1 MKPYNKLLLLSL
13 PSLIIGCGSDSETIP
28 IHPIEVPDLS
38 TETLSLL
45 AVDDLSFKDHN
56 KNGELDAYEDWR
68 LSPQERAEDLASQM
82 TNAEKAGLMMH
93 GTFVLNA
100 DSSRLV
106 FEGDGVTNTTLIR
119 DRFINTLITRQEG
132 DAKLMA
138 QDNNYAQRLGEE
150 TRLGI
155 PISISSDPRNHFNA
169 ALGTS
174 VSSGDFSKWTE
185 TLGLAAIGDAQ
196 FTKKFA
202 DVIRQ
207 EYLAVGINQALHPTA
222 DLATEPRWGRNN
234 STFGEDADL
243 SRVMTKAYVQ
253 GLQYNDSELTK
264 NGVWAVVK
272 HFAGG
277 GPQEHGTDAHHFVGR
292 YQVYPANNFD
302 YHRIPFKGA
311 FEAGVAG
318 VMPYYGIP
326 DGQLPDNEGNIAFG
340 YSKYIMTDILR
351 GEEGFDGVLISD
363 WLVANDCH
371 GTCRTGIVT
380 KEDQAKNP
388 FMYLGMPWGLEDE
401 DPVERFAASV
411 DAGIDQFGGIDDPT
425 NLLINMENGR
435 LTEDRINL
443 SVKRILTNKFKQG
456 LFEDP
461 YVDVNNVLN
470 VVGKDDFQEL
480 ANESQGRSVTLLKN
494 EGNTLPI
501 SKGELGK
508 VYVYANYGGTE
519 QPNIVENAK
528 AYGLNVVDSME
539 DADTII
545 IRTQTPAIL
554 ATAWFPF
561 GVMMPAG
568 ELGFIAQEDFKLRPY
583 ETAPD
588 RDPSESAQICYEGLN
603 DNLGACIYNGG
614 SSYAAIMQ
622 AINSGKR
629 VILDVFLLRPV
640 ALGNIN
646 DQIPVIVANYGTS
659 DSIFFDVLTGKVQ
672 PEGKLPFGLPVSMDA
687 VVEKGLEDAPS
698 FQEDESTVLYPF
710 GHGLTY
716 ETSEAI
722 NWQAKNY
729 LDGDFN
735 LPYQVYYPES
745 EEKLPLVIHLHGSG
759 EAGTDNEAQ
768 LYLDQQIG
776 PDYFVSD
783 NIQSIQKAV
792 VLAPQTP
799 MEMRWANTT
808 LEPYEFSETPSTA
821 SMSALLKLIKEM
833 KSDGNIDAS
842 RIYMTGLSRGGQGV
856 WNAAMQEPN
865 LFAAIVPIA
874 GSGSPSD
881 AGLINHLPIWAFH
894 GDDDPVTDV
903 NYTRDMIDALL
914 QSGGST
920 KTIRYTE
927 VEGGGHA
934 ESWLTAFKDEQLYEW
949 LLSHSRN

>member
-1 MKPYNKLLLLSL
+1 MFPTKNILLLSL
-13 PSLIIGCGSDSETIP
+13 PALLIGCGSSSNKVDPPE
-28 IHPIEVPDLS
+28 LS
-38 TETLSLL
+38 TETLELL
-45 AVDDLSFKDHN
+45 TVAGLKFKDHN

-68 LSPQERAEDLASQM
+68 LSAQERAEDLTAQM

-93 GTFVLNA
+93 GTFILNA

-106 FEGDGVTNTTLIR
+106 FNGEGITNTTLLK
-119 DRFINTLITRQEG
+119 DRLINTLITRQEG

-138 QDNNYAQRLGEE
+138 IDNNSAQTIAEQ

-155 PISISSDPRNHFNA
+155 PVSISTDPRNHFNA

-185 TLGLAAIGDAQ
+185 TLGLAAIGDTE

-202 DVIRQ
+202 DTIRQ

-234 STFGEDADL
+234 STFGENAEL
-243 SRVMTKAYVQ
+243 SRAMTKAYVQ
-253 GLQYNDSELTK
+253 GLQNSEKELTK
-264 NGVWAVVK
+264 EGVWAVVK
-272 HFAGG
+272 HFSGG
-277 GPQEHGTDAHHFVGR
+277 GPQEKGIDAHHFIGR
-292 YQVYPANNFD
+292 YQVYPANNFN

-318 VMPYYGIP
+318 VMPYYGVP
-326 DGQLPDNEGNIAFG
+326 KGQLPDSEGDVAFG

-363 WLVANDCH
+363 WLVANDCQ
-371 GTCRTGIVT
+371 GPCRTGIT
-380 KEDQAKNP
+380 NREDQAKNP
-388 FMYLGMPWGLEDE
+388 FSYLGMPWGLEDE

-425 NLLINMENGR
+425 NLLKNIESGR
-435 LTEDRINL
+435 LAPERIDL
-443 SVKRILTNKFKQG
+443 SVKRILKNKFKQG
-456 LFEDP
+456 LFENP
-461 YVDVNNVLN
+461 YVDVDKVLD
-470 VVGKDDFQEL
+470 VVGKAEFRKL

-494 EGNTLPI
+494 EDNTLPI
-501 SKGELGK
+501 TTDKLGK
-508 VYVYANYGGTE
+508 VYVYANYGGNE
-519 QPNIVENAK
+519 QPSITDNAK
-528 AYGLNVVDSME
+528 AYGLNVVDTMD

-545 IRTQTPAIL
+545 IRTQTPAVL

-561 GVMMPAG
+561 GIMMPSG
-568 ELGFIAQEDFKLRPY
+568 ELGFVAQEDFRLYPY

-588 RDPSESAQICYEGLN
+588 SAPGESAQLCYEGLA
-603 DNLGACIYNGG
+603 DNIGACVYNGG
-614 SSYAAIMQ
+614 STYNAIQQ

-646 DQIPVIVANYGTS
+646 EQIPVIIANYGTS
-659 DSIFFDVLTGKVQ
+659 DAVFFDVLTGKIK

-698 FQEDESTVLYPF
+698 FKEDASTVLYPF
-710 GHGLTY
+710 GHGITY
-716 ETSEAI
+716 DTTSTS
-722 NWQAKNY
+722 WQAKQY
-729 LDGDFN
+729 TDGSFD
-735 LPYQVYYPES
+735 LPYQVYHPES
-745 EEKLPLVIHLHGSG
+745 EQKLPLVIHLHGSG

-768 LYLDQQIG
+768 LYKNQNIG
-776 PDYFVSD
+776 PDYFTS
-783 NIQSIQKAV
+783 NLIQSIEKAV

-799 MEMRWANTT
+799 ADMRWANTS
-808 LEPYEFSETPSTA
+808 LHPYEFSSTPSTD
-821 SMSALLKLIKEM
+821 SMTALLKLVKEM
-833 KSDGNIDAS
+833 KANGKVDPN

-874 GSGSPSD
+874 GSGSPND
-881 AGLINHLPIWAFH
+881 AELIKHIPTWAFH
-894 GDDDPVTDV
+894 GDSDPVTNVD
-903 NYTRDMIDALL
+903 YTRDMINALHR
-914 QSGGST
+914 SGGST
-920 KTIRYTE
+920 ETILYTE
-927 VEGGGHA
+927 IEGGDHA
-934 ESWLTAFKDEQLYEW
+934 ASWLTAFQDKALYEW
-949 LLSHSRN
+949 LISHSKS